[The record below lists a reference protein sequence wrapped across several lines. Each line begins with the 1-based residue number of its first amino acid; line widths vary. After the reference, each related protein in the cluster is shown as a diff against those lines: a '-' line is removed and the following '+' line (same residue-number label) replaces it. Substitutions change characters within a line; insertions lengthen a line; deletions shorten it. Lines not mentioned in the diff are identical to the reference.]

1 LRRFPRLWIDE
12 PRRARTC
19 FYDSRCFGHVAAAG
33 VILLATALPGAAD
46 GVSQFEQK
54 IKPQL
59 PPNSFTYANA
69 KALGDKGFVL
79 EDVVVTPPADA
90 TGGAKAEPIAIKRVT
105 VEDFDFAGLDKQA
118 PLFLKIRV
126 EGITV
131 TGRPAAGV
139 DLKEVA
145 GIDHAVADFALDYRV
160 DPDSKTLTL
169 NKLEL
174 NVGSLARFELSLVL
188 DGVSPDLA
196 GKPDAATNDAT
207 LRTATLTFEDRSLLS
222 KVVPAAA
229 KLQGSNVDAIVK
241 QAKAML
247 DGMRASQS
255 EATLAVFD
263 ALRSYLDDYK
273 HPKGLLKITVNPPN
287 KPSAA
292 TLSDIKS
299 PDDAVKALGLVVT
312 YGG

>member
-1 LRRFPRLWIDE
+1 MTNTRCVGRL
-12 PRRARTC
+12 
-19 FYDSRCFGHVAAAG
+19 AAAA

-54 IKPQL
+54 IRPLL

-69 KALGDKGFVL
+69 NALGDNGFVL

-90 TGGAKAEPIAIKRVT
+90 IGGAEAEPVVIKRVT
-105 VEDFDFAGLDKQA
+105 VEDFDFAGLDKRA

-131 TGRPAAGV
+131 AGKPAAGV
-139 DLKEVA
+139 DLNEVA
-145 GIDHAVADFALDYRV
+145 GIDRMVADFALDYRV
-160 DPDSKTLTL
+160 DPDRKTLTL
-169 NKLEL
+169 DELEL
-174 NVGSLARFELSLVL
+174 DLGSLARFELSLVV
-188 DGVSPDLA
+188 DGVNPDLA
-196 GKPDAATNDAT
+196 GKPDAAMNDAT

-229 KLQGSNVDAIVK
+229 KLQGTDVDAIMK

-247 DGMRASQS
+247 DGMRAGQS

-263 ALRSYLDDYK
+263 ALGSYLDDYK
-273 HPKGLLKITVNPPN
+273 RPKGPLKITVNPPN
-287 KPSAA
+287 KASAA
-292 TLSDIKS
+292 ALSDIKS
-299 PDDAVKALGLVVT
+299 PGDAVKALGLVVT

>member
-1 LRRFPRLWIDE
+1 M
-12 PRRARTC
+12 TNG
-19 FYDSRCFGHVAAAG
+19 RCFGRLAAAA

-54 IKPQL
+54 IRPQL

-69 KALGDKGFVL
+69 KALGDNGFVL

-90 TGGAKAEPIAIKRVT
+90 TGGAKAAPVAIKRVT
-105 VEDFDFAGLDKQA
+105 VENFDFAGLDKRV

-131 TGRPAAGV
+131 TGKPAAGV
-139 DLKEVA
+139 DLNKVA
-145 GIDHAVADFALDYRV
+145 GIDQVIADFALDYRV
-160 DPDSKTLTL
+160 DPDRKTLTL
-169 NKLEL
+169 YKLEL
-174 NVGSLARFELSLVL
+174 DVGSLARLELSLVL
-188 DGVSPDLA
+188 DGVRPDLA
-196 GKPDAATNDAT
+196 DKPDAAMNDAT

-229 KLQGSNVDAIVK
+229 KLQGTDVDAIMK
-241 QAKAML
+241 QAKTML
-247 DGMRASQS
+247 GGMRAGQS
-255 EATLAVFD
+255 AATLAVFD
-263 ALRSYLDDYK
+263 ALGSYLDDYK
-273 HPKGLLKITVNPPN
+273 HPKGPLKITVNPPD
-287 KPSAA
+287 KASAA
-292 TLSDIKS
+292 ALSDIKS

>member
-1 LRRFPRLWIDE
+1 M
-12 PRRARTC
+12 TNG
-19 FYDSRCFGHVAAAG
+19 RCFERLAAAT

-54 IKPQL
+54 IRPQL

-69 KALGDKGFVL
+69 KALGDNGFVL

-90 TGGAKAEPIAIKRVT
+90 TGGAKAEPVAIKRVT
-105 VEDFDFAGLDKQA
+105 VEDFDFAGLDKRM

-131 TGRPAAGV
+131 AGKPAPGV
-139 DLKEVA
+139 DLNKVA
-145 GIDHAVADFALDYRV
+145 GIDQVIADFALDYRV
-160 DPDSKTLTL
+160 DPDRKTLTL

-174 NVGSLARFELSLVL
+174 DVGSLARFEASLVL
-188 DGVSPDLA
+188 DGVSPDLT
-196 GKPDAATNDAT
+196 GKPDAAINDAT
-207 LRTATLTFEDRSLLS
+207 LRTATLIFEDRSLLS

-229 KLQGSNVDAIVK
+229 KLQGTDVDAIVK
-241 QAKAML
+241 QGKTML
-247 DGMRASQS
+247 GGIRAGQS
-255 EATLAVFD
+255 EAALAVFD
-263 ALRSYLDDYK
+263 ALGSYLDDYK
-273 HPKGLLKITVNPPN
+273 HPKGPLKITVNPPN
-287 KPSAA
+287 KASAA
-292 TLSDIKS
+292 ALSDIKS

>member
-1 LRRFPRLWIDE
+1 MTDGRYFGRL
-12 PRRARTC
+12 
-19 FYDSRCFGHVAAAG
+19 AAAA

-54 IKPQL
+54 IRPQL

-69 KALGDKGFVL
+69 KALGDNGFVL
-79 EDVVVTPPADA
+79 EDLVVALPADV
-90 TGGAKAEPIAIKRVT
+90 TGGAKAEPVAIKRVT
-105 VEDFDFAGLDKQA
+105 VEDFDFAGLDKRV

-131 TGRPAAGV
+131 AGKPAAGV
-139 DLKEVA
+139 DLNKVA
-145 GIDHAVADFALDYRV
+145 GIDQVIADFAIDYRV
-160 DPDSKTLTL
+160 DPDRKTLTL
-169 NKLEL
+169 DKLEL
-174 NVGSLARFELSLVL
+174 DVGSLARFELSLVL

-196 GKPDAATNDAT
+196 GKPDAAINDAT

-229 KLQGSNVDAIVK
+229 KLQGTNVDAIMK
-241 QAKAML
+241 EAKTVL
-247 DGMRASQS
+247 GGMRAGQS
-255 EATLAVFD
+255 AVTLAAFD
-263 ALRSYLDDYK
+263 TLGSYLDDYK
-273 HPKGLLKITVNPPN
+273 HPKGPLKITVNPPN
-287 KPSAA
+287 KASAA
-292 TLSDIKS
+292 ALSDIKS

>member
-1 LRRFPRLWIDE
+1 MTDGRYSGRL
-12 PRRARTC
+12 
-19 FYDSRCFGHVAAAG
+19 AAAA

-54 IKPQL
+54 IRPQL

-69 KALGDKGFVL
+69 KALGDNGFVL
-79 EDVVVTPPADA
+79 EDLVVTLPADA
-90 TGGAKAEPIAIKRVT
+90 IGGAKAEPVAIKRVT
-105 VEDFDFAGLDKQA
+105 VEDFDFAGLDKRV

-131 TGRPAAGV
+131 AGKPAAGV
-139 DLKEVA
+139 DLNKVA
-145 GIDHAVADFALDYRV
+145 GIDQVIADFAIDYRV
-160 DPDSKTLTL
+160 DPDRKTLTL
-169 NKLEL
+169 NKLEFD
-174 NVGSLARFELSLVL
+174 VGVARFELSLVL

-196 GKPDAATNDAT
+196 GLPDAAINDAT

-229 KLQGSNVDAIVK
+229 KLQGTDVDAIIK
-241 QAKAML
+241 QTKTML
-247 DGMRASQS
+247 GGMRAGQS
-255 EATLAVFD
+255 SVTLAVFD
-263 ALRSYLDDYK
+263 ALDSYLDDYK
-273 HPKGLLKITVNPPN
+273 HPKGPLKVTVNPPN
-287 KPSAA
+287 RASAA
-292 TLSDIKS
+292 ALGDIKS